1 MLTSLLPSRR
11 YSSYAILFIGV
22 LAASA
27 CSSTL
32 PDATKTTSVNR
43 NKVDVAY
50 SAPNL
55 SRVPKP
61 HGPASVMKKVPPYK
75 ATQTAYFGT
84 APHICSPSGF
94 GQKSTCSLRK
104 FKGMDS

>member
-1 MLTSLLPSRR
+1 MLISLLPGGRR
-11 YSSYAILFIGV
+11 LSHTALFIGI

-32 PDATKTTSVNR
+32 PDATKTTSVKR

-55 SRVPKP
+55 DRVAKP
-61 HGPASVMKKVPPYK
+61 HGPASAAQKDTRYKV
-75 ATQTAYFGT
+75 TQTAYFGA

>member
-1 MLTSLLPSRR
+1 MLIGLQSGRR
-11 YSSYAILFIGV
+11 RLSHTVLFIGI

-32 PDATKTTSVNR
+32 PDATKTTSVKR
-43 NKVDVAY
+43 TTVEVAY

-55 SRVPKP
+55 NRVANPR
-61 HGPASVMKKVPPYK
+61 GPASAARKDSPHKV
-75 ATQTAYFGT
+75 TQTAYFGA